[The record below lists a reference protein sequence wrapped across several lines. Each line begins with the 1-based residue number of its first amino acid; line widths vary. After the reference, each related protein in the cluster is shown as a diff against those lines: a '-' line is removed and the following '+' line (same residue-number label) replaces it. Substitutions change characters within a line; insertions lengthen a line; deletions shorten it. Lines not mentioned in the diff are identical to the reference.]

1 MLQRLARS
9 LPRRPIQ
16 SNLLRPFTSTS
27 PSYAAADAAAPV
39 AEQDYTFTHARSKEM
54 YDKMT
59 QLQVEEIK
67 LLTQL
72 INEKLGITITE
83 ADKNGGFA
91 GAGGGAAG
99 AAVEEE
105 KVEKTAFDLKLMAF
119 DAKSKIK
126 VIKEVRA
133 ITGLG
138 LKEAKAMVDGAPN
151 TIKKD
156 IKMEEAEEL
165 KTKLELLGATIV
177 IE

>member
-1 MLQRLARS
+1 MFQRLARS
-9 LPRRPIQ
+9 IPRRPIQ
-16 SNLLRPFTSTS
+16 SNLVRPFTSTR
-27 PSYAAADAAAPV
+27 PSYADAVAAPII
-39 AEQDYTFTHARSKEM
+39 EEYKFTHARSKEM
-54 YDKMT
+54 FDKMSK
-59 QLQVEEIK
+59 LQIEEIR
-67 LLTQL
+67 LLSQL

-83 ADKNGGFA
+83 ADERGGLA
-91 GAGGGAAG
+91 GAGAKGAA
-99 AAVEEE
+99 AEVQEV
-105 KVEKTAFDLKLMAF
+105 KVEKTAFDLRLVAF

-165 KTKLELLGATIV
+165 KAKLEALGATIE